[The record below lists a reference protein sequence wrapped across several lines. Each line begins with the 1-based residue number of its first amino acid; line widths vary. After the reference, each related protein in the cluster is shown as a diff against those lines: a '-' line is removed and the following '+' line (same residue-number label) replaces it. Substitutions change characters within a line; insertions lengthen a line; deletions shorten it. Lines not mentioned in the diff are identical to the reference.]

1 MNTEKENNIL
11 PDEEL
16 ELIGRFAR
24 KKLSRDELYT
34 FSLILCDNEIDRDN
48 EKFTVDALH
57 KLAELFV
64 GKTGIFD
71 HNMKSKDQTARI
83 YAAQVLTDET
93 RKTADGEVYT
103 YILAKAYTVR
113 TEKNKDLI
121 AEIDAGIKKE
131 TSVGCSVKEIKCS
144 ICGKDIKTQGC
155 EHRKGK
161 VYGGKLCCY
170 LLNDPADA
178 YEWSFVAVPAQKNAG
193 IVKSF
198 DPSRESDDLAEIAK
212 EIRQELEDGI
222 IRCAATVIPEM
233 KGEAIE
239 EICNSLSLKS
249 LREMHNAFRE
259 NAQKS
264 LPVVRQLDGGEIRN
278 DGENS
283 VYKI

>member
-1 MNTEKENNIL
+1 M
-11 PDEEL
+11 
-16 ELIGRFAR
+16 
-24 KKLSRDELYT
+24 
-34 FSLILCDNEIDRDN
+34 
-48 EKFTVDALH
+48 
-57 KLAELFV
+57 

-264 LPVVRQLDGGEIRN
+264 LPVVRQLEVGEIRN

>member
-1 MNTEKENNIL
+1 MNTEKENNVL
-11 PDEEL
+11 TDEEL

-48 EKFTVDALH
+48 EKFTVESLH

-83 YAAQVLTDET
+83 YAAEVVTDET

-131 TSVGCSVKEIKCS
+131 TSVGCSVKEIRCS
-144 ICGKDIKTQGC
+144 ICGKDIKAQGC
-155 EHRKGK
+155 EHRKGNT
-161 VYGGKLCCY
+161 YGGKICCY
-170 LLNDPADA
+170 LLCDPADA

-198 DPSRESDDLAEIAK
+198 DPSRESEDLADIAK

-239 EICNSLSLKS
+239 EICKALSLKA

-264 LPVVRQLDGGEIRN
+264 LPVIRQLEGGEARN

>member
-48 EKFTVDALH
+48 EKFTVESLH

-264 LPVVRQLDGGEIRN
+264 LPVVRQLDGGEN
-278 DGENS
+278 KTDGENS

>member
-83 YAAQVLTDET
+83 YAAQVMTDET

-198 DPSRESDDLAEIAK
+198 DPSRESDDLAEIAE

-239 EICNSLSLKS
+239 EICKSLSLKS

-264 LPVVRQLDGGEIRN
+264 LPVIRQLEVGEIRN

>member
-48 EKFTVDALH
+48 EKFTVESLH

>member
-264 LPVVRQLDGGEIRN
+264 LPVVRQLDGGEN
-278 DGENS
+278 KTDGENS